1 MLRLRP
7 VFHFRED
14 RIRAHAGL
22 CWLALLLIRVVENA
36 TGDSSRSVRDE
47 LERLH
52 LVTLETS
59 AGRVAKRSLTST
71 RQRHIFAALEM
82 PQPPAFSDF
91 EVTAT
96 PA

>member
-1 MLRLRP
+1 M
-7 VFHFRED
+7 FHFREEA
-14 RIRAHAGL
+14 IRAHTGL

-36 TGDSSRSVRDE
+36 TGDSWRSVRDE

-59 AGRVAKRSLTST
+59 AGRVAKRSLTT
-71 RQRHIFAALEM
+71 PGQRQILAALEL
-82 PQPPAFSDF
+82 PEPPAFSDF
-91 EVTAT
+91 LVPGA